1 MQATILMIL
10 GLVLISFIINIPFG
24 YIRQR
29 YEKLTFMWFFLLH
42 VPIPFIILIRIRAG
56 IDWRVIPLT
65 LIGSV
70 AGQIVGGV
78 LNRRKKR

>member
-1 MQATILMIL
+1 MQASILMIF
-10 GLVLISFIINIPFG
+10 GLVLMAFIINIPFG

-42 VPIPFIILIRIRAG
+42 IPIPFIIFIRIYAG

-65 LIGSV
+65 LCGSV
-70 AGQIVGGV
+70 AGQFVGGAV
-78 LNRRKKR
+78 NRRRNQ